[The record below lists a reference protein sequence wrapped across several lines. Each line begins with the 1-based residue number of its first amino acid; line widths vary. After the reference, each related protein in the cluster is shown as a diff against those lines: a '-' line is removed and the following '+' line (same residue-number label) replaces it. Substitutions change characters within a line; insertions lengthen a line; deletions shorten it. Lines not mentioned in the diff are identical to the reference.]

1 MKSEDILLISENFI
15 RPTEQIC
22 VSWSQ
27 QWTVLVERVLWKV
40 LELPQVI
47 FYSLAH
53 PCCAKIG
60 FLIKPLADMNKMY
73 QIHLCTYKDLC
84 SLTDRQ
90 DGIIDTLTKTQTVIS
105 HTHSH
110 PSKKRGERNHHMHHI
125 QIYTGLQTSSFVKKK
140 MSYRYWQNIKSCSI
154 LVKWNLLLR

>member
-1 MKSEDILLISENFI
+1 MQIVTNRSITKFWEMRMKSEDILLISENFI

-105 HTHSH
+105 HTLT
-110 PSKKRGERNHHMHHI
+110 PLQKKRGKESPHAPHTN
-125 QIYTGLQTSSFVKKK
+125 IYRFA
-140 MSYRYWQNIKSCSI
+140 NIKFC
-154 LVKWNLLLR
+154 

>member
-1 MKSEDILLISENFI
+1 MLGSADCESSVTTFWNASMTSEDITLISGNFLLNGYM
-15 RPTEQIC
+15 
-22 VSWSQ
+22 SWSQ
-27 QWTVLVERVLWKV
+27 QWTVLVERVLWKG

-60 FLIKPLADMNKMY
+60 LLIKPLAGMDKMY

-90 DGIIDTLTKTQTVIS
+90 GIWWYQHPQNSNRVLT
-105 HTHSH
+105 HTHS
-110 PSKKRGERNHHMHHI
+110 PPKKRGKESSHAPHTN
-125 QIYTGLQTSSFVKKK
+125 IYTFA
-140 MSYRYWQNIKSCSI
+140 NIKFC
-154 LVKWNLLLR
+154 